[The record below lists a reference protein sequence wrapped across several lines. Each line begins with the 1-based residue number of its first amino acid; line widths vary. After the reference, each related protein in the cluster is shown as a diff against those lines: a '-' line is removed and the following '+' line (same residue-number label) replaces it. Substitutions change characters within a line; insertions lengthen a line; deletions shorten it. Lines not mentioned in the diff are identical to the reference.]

1 MPTRNASDFTIIE
14 TKDQMDEFIQTNQDI
29 DWLGFDT
36 EFIGERR
43 FFTELCLIQVATAH
57 GIYIIDYLQD
67 ISIDFLLKKIEDPS
81 VLKITH
87 AGENDYRILYKQY
100 NVLPKN
106 VVDVQILGAFIGY
119 NYPAS
124 FGKIVAGELNLFL
137 NKGFTVTDWKK
148 RPLSPKQLKY
158 AVRDVLYLKEL
169 YNSMSE
175 KLESLGRKEW
185 AVQECEVLT
194 KESHYHQNPDRDFLE
209 NNLRPK
215 LEKKQEL
222 FLLRFLR
229 WRREEAER
237 LNYSKEMIY
246 QSKNIGMLTRA
257 IGGGRQSLIQN
268 RRISDKFISK
278 MGDLVIKLYED
289 PITPEEDAILGNKTA
304 RIEVDPRQ
312 ELLTKILDQMIHL
325 RCMDEQMAHEIVIPR
340 SVMKK
345 MKQNPDYFDPI
356 LETGWRK
363 GFLGDDTLD
372 WLKNRG
378 LLNLTFKNGQF
389 KFFRTEVEN

>member
-1 MPTRNASDFTIIE
+1 MSSRNASDFTIIE
-14 TKDQMDEFIQTNQDI
+14 TKAQMDDFVQINQSI

-43 FFTELCLIQVATAH
+43 FFTELCLIQVATEH
-57 GIYIIDYLQD
+57 GIYILDYLKD
-67 ISIDFLLKKIEDPS
+67 ISIDFLLKKIEDPA

-106 VVDVQILGAFIGY
+106 VVDVQILGGFIGY

-175 KLESLGRKEW
+175 KLEKLGRKEW
-185 AVQECEVLT
+185 AVEECEILT
-194 KESHYHQNPDRDFLE
+194 KESHYHQHADRDFLE
-209 NNLRPK
+209 SNLRPK
-215 LEKKQEL
+215 LEKKQEV

-229 WRREEAER
+229 WRRAEAER

-257 IGGGRQSLIQN
+257 IGGGRQSLVQN
-268 RRISDKFISK
+268 RRISDKFVAK
-278 MGDLVIKLYED
+278 MGDLVMKLYED
-289 PITPEEDAILGNKTA
+289 PITTEEEEILSNKIA
-304 RIEVDPRQ
+304 KIEVDPRQ

-356 LETGWRK
+356 LETGWRM
-363 GFLGDDTLD
+363 GFLGEDTLD

-378 LLNLTFKNGQF
+378 LLNLTFKDGQF
-389 KFFRTEVEN
+389 KFFRTEVQ